1 MDGDY
6 ITVKDA
12 ALKWNLTE
20 RRVTEM
26 CNSGSIYGATKIGR
40 TWLIPDD
47 SQKPSDKRIKSGIYC
62 KLNDEEQLPLLVGIH
77 DYKIASRDYYYVD
90 KTLMIK
96 DLIDER
102 VKVSL
107 FTRPRRFGKS
117 LNMDMIKTF
126 FEISDDDTSKYFR
139 NMKIWKCGMKYRS
152 YQGKFPVIYL
162 CFKDIKYNT
171 WENCYDSL
179 RKVIKKET
187 YRHIEV
193 RNSEKCNAYEW
204 SAFEKLISENITETE
219 LADSLADL
227 SSILHS
233 HYGTAPIIIIDECDI
248 PIQQGYINGYYKQ
261 VSEFTGN
268 LFSGGLKDNKHLSF
282 GFLTGV
288 LRVSKESIFSGLNNL
303 VVNSVLDNKYS
314 SYFLALALK
323 K

>member
-62 KLNDEEQLPLLVGIH
+62 KLNDEEQLPLPVGIH

-179 RKVIKKET
+179 RKVIKKEV

-193 RNSEKCNAYEW
+193 RNSEKCNAYER

-261 VSEFTGN
+261 VIEFTGN